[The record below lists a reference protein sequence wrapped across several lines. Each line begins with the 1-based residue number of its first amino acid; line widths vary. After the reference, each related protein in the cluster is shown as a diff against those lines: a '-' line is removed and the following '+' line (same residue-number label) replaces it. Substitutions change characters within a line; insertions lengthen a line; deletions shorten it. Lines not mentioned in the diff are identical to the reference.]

1 MSGSTQQQPPTSLA
15 QQAKLRTVGVDE
27 LSSVRHLHVAA
38 VRQLAAAHLSEGEAE
53 ALATYM
59 RSEAHTERLIEAV
72 RNGRLLGADLMSTLA
87 ATAGWLA
94 ATDASGTARIFALAV
109 SPLYARQGLGRFV
122 LAAAEADAQ
131 RAGFTTFTVRA
142 PVGAIGFLERMGYF
156 VTSHGVWPLPGN
168 QAVPVGFLRKVLG
181 KHAA

>member
-1 MSGSTQQQPPTSLA
+1 MSGSTQQQSPTSLV
-15 QQAKLRTVGVDE
+15 QMAKVRAVVVDE

-53 ALATYM
+53 ALAAYM
-59 RSEAHTERLIEAV
+59 RSELHTERLIEAV
-72 RNGRLLGADLMSTLA
+72 RNGRLLAVDLMGTLA

-94 ATDASGTARIFALAV
+94 ATDASATARIFALAV
-109 SPLYARQGLGRFV
+109 SPLYARQGLARLV

-131 RAGFTTFTVRA
+131 RAGFTTFTVRT
-142 PVGAIGFLERMGYF
+142 PVGGIGFLERMRYS

-168 QAVPVGFLRKVLG
+168 QAVPVGFLRKVAG
-181 KHAA
+181 KSAA